1 MTEILKLRT
10 SVTMTDTSGSV
21 MNSLRRFVSTSRSA
35 NGVSPAA

>member
-21 MNSLRRFVSTSRSA
+21 HDSLRRFVSTSRSA
-35 NGVSPAA
+35 NGVTGR